1 MNTNQFENIAY
12 KDISYNCRKNIPQN
26 EKEQINP
33 NIYYNQGKKS
43 PKIIYSKKKNNL
55 KINSFN
61 STSSSY
67 APTFYNRTQNSFYSP
82 SQPYFEEIARIK
94 NASFLQN
101 QLKKL
106 KMNYISLSN
115 DNIILKED
123 INKLVD
129 MNEKLEH
136 ELSNQRENNYELA
149 KENDILNNE
158 NHNLINKLEEVGQKI
173 MNIKDNYHKENEL
186 MNKQKYF
193 EEKINEKDL
202 GCKEIIEE
210 NNKFNYEYELLN
222 NKFKELKEKNDK
234 DEKELNN
241 LKEIQDQS
249 ITNIENKISNLLGE
263 MERLK
268 YENSQLKK
276 ENETFNINIINN
288 EQEKNEYYN
297 EYQEQKMKNE
307 MLTKEVDEIK
317 SKYQECQLQFENRI
331 TKENNKKK
339 IQKNKSDNKIN
350 VIKDLHKKILQYKTE
365 RVKRRCNLKE
375 DEDSKKNDVY
385 F

>member
-1 MNTNQFENIAY
+1 
-12 KDISYNCRKNIPQN
+12 
-26 EKEQINP
+26 
-33 NIYYNQGKKS
+33 
-43 PKIIYSKKKNNL
+43 
-55 KINSFN
+55 
-61 STSSSY
+61 
-67 APTFYNRTQNSFYSP
+67 
-82 SQPYFEEIARIK
+82 
-94 NASFLQN
+94 
-101 QLKKL
+101 
-106 KMNYISLSN
+106 MNYISLSN

-210 NNKFNYEYELLN
+210 NNKINYEYELLN

-241 LKEIQDQS
+241 
-249 ITNIENKISNLLGE
+249 
-263 MERLK
+263 
-268 YENSQLKK
+268 
-276 ENETFNINIINN
+276 
-288 EQEKNEYYN
+288 
-297 EYQEQKMKNE
+297 
-307 MLTKEVDEIK
+307 
-317 SKYQECQLQFENRI
+317 
-331 TKENNKKK
+331 
-339 IQKNKSDNKIN
+339 
-350 VIKDLHKKILQYKTE
+350 
-365 RVKRRCNLKE
+365 
-375 DEDSKKNDVY
+375 
-385 F
+385 

>member
-1 MNTNQFENIAY
+1 
-12 KDISYNCRKNIPQN
+12 
-26 EKEQINP
+26 
-33 NIYYNQGKKS
+33 
-43 PKIIYSKKKNNL
+43 
-55 KINSFN
+55 
-61 STSSSY
+61 
-67 APTFYNRTQNSFYSP
+67 
-82 SQPYFEEIARIK
+82 
-94 NASFLQN
+94 
-101 QLKKL
+101 
-106 KMNYISLSN
+106 
-115 DNIILKED
+115 
-123 INKLVD
+123 
-129 MNEKLEH
+129 
-136 ELSNQRENNYELA
+136 
-149 KENDILNNE
+149 
-158 NHNLINKLEEVGQKI
+158 
-173 MNIKDNYHKENEL
+173 
-186 MNKQKYF
+186 
-193 EEKINEKDL
+193 
-202 GCKEIIEE
+202 
-210 NNKFNYEYELLN
+210 
-222 NKFKELKEKNDK
+222 
-234 DEKELNN
+234 
-241 LKEIQDQS
+241 
-249 ITNIENKISNLLGE
+249 

>member
-1 MNTNQFENIAY
+1 MNSLQFENIDY
-12 KDISYNCRKNIPQN
+12 KYISYNYRKNSDKIS
-26 EKEQINP
+26 KEHINP
-33 NIYYNQGKKS
+33 KIYYNQKKKT
-43 PKIIYSKKKNNL
+43 PKYIYTKKKNNL
-55 KINSFN
+55 KINSIN
-61 STSSSY
+61 SKSPGY
-67 APTFYNRTQNSFYSP
+67 ASTFYNRTQNSFYSP

-94 NASFLQN
+94 NETFLQS

-106 KMNYISLSN
+106 KMNYISLNN

-123 INKLVD
+123 INKLFD
-129 MNEKLEH
+129 MNEQLEQ

-173 MNIKDNYHKENEL
+173 MKIQENYNKEKEL

-210 NNKFNYEYELLN
+210 NNKLNYEYDLLN
-222 NKFKELKEKNDK
+222 DKFKLLKEKNNK
-234 DEKELNN
+234 DENELNN
-241 LKEIQDQS
+241 LKEIQDKN
-249 ITNIENKISNLLGE
+249 ITSIENKLAILLNE

-268 YENSQLKK
+268 YENNQLKN
-276 ENETFNINIINN
+276 ENENFKINIINN
-288 EQEKNEYYN
+288 EHEKNDYYN
-297 EYQEQKMKNE
+297 KYQEQKMRNE
-307 MLTKEVDEIK
+307 MINKEIDEIK
-317 SKYQECQLQFENRI
+317 SKYQECQTQIENKIR
-331 TKENNKKK
+331 KENNKKK
-339 IQKNKSDNKIN
+339 IQKNKSDNRIN

-365 RVKRRCNLKE
+365 RIKRKCNLKE
-375 DEDSKKNDVY
+375 DEDSKKNDAY